1 MIINYTK
8 KVSLFVVEFYEKT
21 MHNLERLAREPGI
34 SKRMKVPADETYKEW
49 HQRMVEK
56 HGAEA
61 INTAEKSAKNY
72 SSDKKQYKEYVN
84 FRKYKCISIII
95 RIPNI

>member
-1 MIINYTK
+1 MQLWCHSMTIMK
-8 KVSLFVVEFYEKT
+8 KLCIRFTRNPVIDE
-21 MHNLERLAREPGI
+21 
-34 SKRMKVPADETYKEW
+34 RMKFPYKEW
-49 HQRMVEK
+49 YQRMVEK

-84 FRKYKCISIII
+84 
-95 RIPNI
+95 